1 MFVVCFV
8 VVWDGEA
15 WVVSYLLHPLQCSG
29 VVCFTGF
36 VATAAGENPHLVL
49 PGHRSIV
56 NQTRYSK
63 VHQVLASSGVEKVV
77 KVSKCVVSPSM
88 DLPSML
94 PMACSCGVPL
104 L

>member
-1 MFVVCFV
+1 MKLGDCT
-8 VVWDGEA
+8 
-15 WVVSYLLHPLQCSG
+15 LHVLGPSFIPFSG
-29 VVCFTGF
+29 VVCYTGF
-36 VATAAGENPHLVL
+36 VTTSGGNPHLVL

-104 L
+104 LLMRRT